1 VKSQYLYE
9 EHIPDTDERGGNLLR
24 KTVGGGRAG
33 TMALLL
39 FLLPLYSAQ
48 AFQTGSLVFA
58 SPDSAVSEEDTPS
71 GQSFR
76 NAWGLDVLISND
88 GFGLGT
94 FYTREFTEDL
104 YGFVTLSISE
114 AKDDREVEFTDF
126 FGNSFVPGKLN
137 RFLVIPLTFGIQRRL
152 FREDIVDTF
161 RPYVNAGI
169 GPAMIYS
176 APFTE
181 ITELPSGGL
190 TFKQIEFFESLGQGQ
205 AHYTFGGYIGVG
217 ANFGSDR
224 SNLFGVNFRYYFT
237 YLLGDGIPALYD
249 TETGK
254 PAKNQSSFG
263 GFFITLNVGMV
274 Y

>member
-1 VKSQYLYE
+1 MMMTMLW
-9 EHIPDTDERGGNLLR
+9 RGSLVFGILTL
-24 KTVGGGRAG
+24 GW
-33 TMALLL
+33 
-39 FLLPLYSAQ
+39 PQSAS

-58 SPDSAVSEEDTPS
+58 PPDSV
-71 GQSFR
+71 QSAADAEYQASTDFR

-88 GFGLGT
+88 GFGLGS
-94 FYTREFTEDL
+94 FYRREFNQDM

-114 AKDDREVEFTDF
+114 AKDDREVELTDF

-137 RFLVIPLTFGIQRRL
+137 RFLVVPLTFGIQRRL

-161 RPYVNAGI
+161 RPYVNAGV
-169 GPAMIYS
+169 GPALVYS
-176 APFTE
+176 SPFTE
-181 ITELPSGGL
+181 ITEVSSGFL
-190 TFKQIEFFESLGQGQ
+190 FKQVEFFESLGKGK
-205 AHYTFGGYIGVG
+205 AHYTVSGYIGMG

-237 YLLGDGIPALYD
+237 YLIGDGIPALYD
-249 TETGK
+249 ASTGK
-254 PAKNQSSFG
+254 PAKNQTNFG

>member
-1 VKSQYLYE
+1 MK
-9 EHIPDTDERGGNLLR
+9 RGWWILML
-24 KTVGGGRAG
+24 V
-33 TMALLL
+33 
-39 FLLPLYSAQ
+39 LLPYSPTYAL
-48 AFQTGSLVFA
+48 QTGSLVFA
-58 SPDSAVSEEDTPS
+58 SPDSAGETREEEPD
-71 GQSFR
+71 QSHL

-94 FYTREFTEDL
+94 FYTRVFTQDL
-104 YGFVTLSISE
+104 YGFITLSISE

-126 FGNSFVPGKLN
+126 YGNSFVPGKLN
-137 RFLVIPLTFGIQRRL
+137 RFLVVPLTFGVQRRL
-152 FREDIVDTF
+152 FREEIVETF
-161 RPYVNAGI
+161 RPYVNAGA
-169 GPAMIYS
+169 GPALIYS

-190 TFKQIEFFESLGQGQ
+190 TFKQVEFFESLGKGS
-205 AHYTFGGYIGVG
+205 ANYTLSGYIGVG
-217 ANFGSDR
+217 ANFGADR

-237 YLLGDGIPALYD
+237 YLFGDGIPALYD

-254 PAKNQSSFG
+254 PAKNQTSFG

>member
-1 VKSQYLYE
+1 ML
-9 EHIPDTDERGGNLLR
+9 TMM
-24 KTVGGGRAG
+24 KTVRRGSLLCV
-33 TMALLL
+33 ALSLL
-39 FLLPLYSAQ
+39 WFTPTR

-58 SPDSAVSEEDTPS
+58 PPDSV
-71 GQSFR
+71 QSAADAEYEASTDLR

-94 FYTREFTEDL
+94 FYRREFSQDM

-114 AKDDREVEFTDF
+114 AKDEREVEFTDF

-137 RFLVIPLTFGIQRRL
+137 RFLVVPLTFGIQRRL

-161 RPYVNAGI
+161 QPYVNAGA
-169 GPAMIYS
+169 GPALIYS

-181 ITELPSGGL
+181 ITQVTSGFL
-190 TFKQIEFFESLGQGQ
+190 FRQVEFFESLGKGK
-205 AHYTFGGYIGVG
+205 AHYTVGGYIGVG

-237 YLLGDGIPALYD
+237 YLFGDGIPALYD
-249 TETGK
+249 SETGL
-254 PAKNQSSFG
+254 PAKNQTSFG